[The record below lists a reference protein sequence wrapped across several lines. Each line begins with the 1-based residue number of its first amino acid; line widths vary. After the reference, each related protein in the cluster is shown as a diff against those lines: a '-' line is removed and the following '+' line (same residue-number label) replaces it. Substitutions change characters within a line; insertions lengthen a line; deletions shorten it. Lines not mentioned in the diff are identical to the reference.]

1 MIGVVPVLILVGCGL
16 VLVLGVVAAI
26 VIAVCCGGGG
36 STGGDA
42 FGLSS
47 GEANAV
53 DYLLFFDDETES
65 PQRRGAQ
72 RREPHR

>member
-16 VLVLGVVAAI
+16 VLVLGVVVAI

-53 DYLLFFDDETES
+53 DYLLFFDDETDSSE
-65 PQRRGAQ
+65 RLGAQ
-72 RREPHR
+72 RRGPRR

>member
-16 VLVLGVVAAI
+16 MLVLGVVAAI
-26 VIAVCCGGGG
+26 VIAVCCGG

-53 DYLLFFDDETES
+53 DYLLFFDDETDS
-65 PQRRGAQ
+65 PQWRGAQ
-72 RREPHR
+72 RRGPRR